1 MAATYEAALQETH
14 RAKSRAAVDA
24 MPGEARTLLRVLTC
38 GSVDDG
44 KSTLIGRLLYDCGA
58 VPADQLSALERD
70 SKKFGTAGA
79 ALDFALLVDGL
90 EAEREQGITIDVA
103 YRYFSTAKRSFILAD
118 APGHQQYTRNMATG
132 ASASDVAVILVD
144 ARKGVLTQTRRH
156 SCIAHLLGIRHLV
169 LAVNKI
175 DLVGW
180 SEETFRDIVWDYTGF
195 AERLGIESVT
205 AIPLSARL
213 GDNILDRSA
222 RTPWYG
228 GPTLLEHLERV
239 DIGGH
244 RRGEPFRFPV
254 QWVNRPDQDFRGF
267 SGTVAGGRVT
277 VGDAVAVLPA
287 GTLTSVARITT
298 YDGDLVSAG
307 PGDAV
312 TLVLGDD
319 VDASRGDVLSA
330 AADRPEVAD
339 QIGAHLVWLSDEHML
354 PGRPYVLKCGSR
366 TAIASISLLK
376 HKLNVDTLEETAA
389 RTLELNEVGLCN
401 LSLDRPLAFDPYV
414 ANRTTGGFILVDKI
428 SNETVAAG
436 LIRHALR
443 RATNIHW
450 QAIDVT
456 RTARATLK
464 GQKPCC
470 LWLTGL
476 SGSGKSTLANALEKK
491 LHALG
496 RHTFILDGDNVRHG
510 LCRDLG
516 FTDADRVENIRRAGH
531 VARLM
536 ADAGLIVIV
545 SFISPY
551 RAERRMARELFAN
564 GEFVEVYVDTP
575 VEICESRD
583 VKGLYAKARA
593 GQLEN
598 FTGVTAPYEVPEH
611 PDLHLDAA
619 SERPEGLVER
629 IVAHLSR
636 TGMLEPDT
644 R

>member
-1 MAATYEAALQETH
+1 MAATYAAALQETH
-14 RAKSRAAVDA
+14 RAQSRAAVALSLHAD
-24 MPGEARTLLRVLTC
+24 RTLLRVLTC

-58 VPADQLSALERD
+58 VPADQLGALERD
-70 SKKFGTAGA
+70 SKKFGTTGGE
-79 ALDFALLVDGL
+79 LDFALLVDGL
-90 EAEREQGITIDVA
+90 AAEREQGITIDVA
-103 YRYFSTAKRSFILAD
+103 YRYFSTEKRSFILAD

-132 ASASDVAVILVD
+132 ASVSDLAIILVD
-144 ARKGVLTQTRRH
+144 ARKGILTQTRRH
-156 SCIAHLLGIRHLV
+156 TCIAHLLGIRHLV

-180 SEETFRDIVWDYTGF
+180 SEETFRDIVADYRSF
-195 AERLGIESVT
+195 AERLGVEDITV
-205 AIPLSARL
+205 IPVSARL
-213 GDNILDRSA
+213 GDNVLNRST
-222 RTPWYG
+222 RMPWYD
-228 GPTLLEHLERV
+228 GPTLLEHLEGIDV
-239 DIGGH
+239 AGH
-244 RRGEPFRFPV
+244 SRDEPFRFPV

-267 SGTVAGGRVT
+267 SGTVAGGRIA

-298 YDGDLVSAG
+298 YDGDLIAAG
-307 PGDAV
+307 GGDAV
-312 TLVLGDD
+312 TLVLGDE

-339 QIGAHLVWLSDEHML
+339 QIVAHLVWLSAEHLL
-354 PGRPYVLKCGSR
+354 PGRPYLLKCGSR
-366 TAIASISLLK
+366 TAVATVTLLK

-401 LSLDRPLAFDPYV
+401 LALDRPLAFDAYTT
-414 ANRTTGGFILVDKI
+414 NRVTGGFILIDKI

-456 RTARATLK
+456 RVARAALK

-470 LWLTGL
+470 VWLTGL

-516 FTDADRVENIRRAGH
+516 FTDADRVENIRRAAH
-531 VARLM
+531 VAKLM

-551 RAERRMARELFAN
+551 RAERRMARELFAS
-564 GEFVEVYVDTP
+564 GEFVEVFVDTP
-575 VEICESRD
+575 VEICEARD

-593 GQLEN
+593 GQLAN
-598 FTGVTAPYEVPEH
+598 FTGVTAPYEVPQR
-611 PDLHLDAA
+611 PDVHLQAA
-619 SERPEGLVER
+619 AEQPEQLVDR
-629 IVAHLSR
+629 IIAHLSDR
-636 TGMLEPDT
+636 SMLEPDT